1 MNQTWSPF
9 NNESPPAEHEVIEH
23 GSEQNAPDLFDGGD
37 PTTTLV
43 KYLQTVYA
51 GATTGNVVIVTL
63 PDRRHERFP
72 VSEIEAAARLII
84 EKGQNCHTYIAWS
97 LHDTSTTSR
106 TNNSAVVVPGFA
118 LDVDLAH
125 GVHKKA
131 TRYPDSI
138 EQALDILNAAGLPPP
153 TIVISSGGGAY
164 FQWLFTEPFTIGND
178 TDREWIASAMEAWNV
193 KAIEAFKSH
202 DLHLD
207 KTSDLGRVYRAI
219 GTLNFKF
226 DDPRPATLLQCHPA
240 RRWVPA
246 ELARF
251 APPKSKARAS
261 ARTDGSRL
269 LADELRNEFF
279 KTEDPDRA
287 GEIKGMQALFAGCRF
302 AAACDEQ
309 ADRLPEPWW
318 KILAD
323 IMARQPIGREV
334 FHRLSD
340 RDPRYDRNESEQ
352 KLDRAAEFPP
362 RTCES
367 ISKEF
372 DGCSSCPFRFNS
384 RMKSP
389 TKLVSEGP
397 SLVKLQSEFA
407 LDAKTGLF
415 HEYGGIRDM
424 TTAAF
429 NRFCARDI
437 GKKAAETFSLSD
449 TSLIV
454 HETDYLPGNVAPV
467 FGPDNWQVLNLWRA
481 GGVEAKEGDPTI
493 WLDHFK
499 LLIPDDANRA
509 WFTQYLAH
517 AIQKPS
523 VKIKSAVMIQSEP
536 GIGKGAVATLMKRL
550 FGEDNVRERFGGIVN
565 ERWQASCGNVQV
577 LVLDELDIAEKAGSN
592 QRIKRWIS
600 EDKVEVERKNVDEFV
615 VRTPRAL
622 FIYTNLDRPLVIDR
636 RDRRLFIVKVDAQRR
651 SSEYYD
657 QLWTEGLSDS
667 VVAAVKH
674 FLLNVDLSGF
684 KANAEPPMTDA
695 KIELEDLS
703 KDTLTAAI
711 ADLQEDGARPFHRAV
726 FHVDEVLEAVA
737 ERTGRKNTRRA
748 AELVLKRAGA
758 LKIPDGRIMLD
769 LNREVSH
776 GEASAS
782 EPRGWVTLG
791 GNRGRKCLWVWRDHK
806 TWLVASQDELRAE
819 FECRPTVDRS
829 SPTLPSTISGAIEH
843 AKLASCHVPPASY
856 PSSTSSLELN
866 KT

>member
-1 MNQTWSPF
+1 MVLDAQMNETWSPS
-9 NNESPPAEHEVIEH
+9 NNESPPAEHDVIEH
-23 GSEQNAPDLFDGGD
+23 VSEQNAPNLFDGGD
-37 PTTTLV
+37 QTTTLV
-43 KYLQTVYA
+43 NYLQTVYG
-51 GATTGNVVIVTL
+51 GATTGSIVIFSL
-63 PDRRHERFP
+63 PDRRHQRFP
-72 VSEIEAAARLII
+72 VSETEAAAQLII
-84 EKGQNCHTYIAWS
+84 EKGQTCHTYIAWA
-97 LHDTSTTSR
+97 LHNDSETR
-106 TNNSAVVVPGFA
+106 TNDSAIVVPGFA

-125 GVHKKA
+125 GIHKKA
-131 TRYPDSI
+131 NRYPDSI
-138 EQALDILNAAGLPPP
+138 EQALEILTAAGLPPP

-164 FQWLFTEPFTIGND
+164 FQWLFAEPFTIRND
-178 TDREWIASAMEAWNV
+178 SDREWIASAMEAWNA

-207 KTSDLGRVYRAI
+207 NTSDLGRVYRAI

-226 DDPRPATLLQCHPA
+226 DVPRPATLLECHPG

-251 APPKSKARAS
+251 APPKPRARAS

-287 GEIKGMQALFAGCRF
+287 DEIKGMLALFAGCRF
-302 AAACDEQ
+302 VAACDEQ

-323 IMARQPIGREV
+323 ILARQPMGREV
-334 FHRLSD
+334 FHRLSS
-340 RDPRYDRNESEQ
+340 RDPRYDRTESEQ

-372 DGCSSCPFRFNS
+372 DGCVSCPFRFNS

-389 TKLVSEGP
+389 TKLVGQSP
-397 SLVKLQSEFA
+397 PLVELQSNLV

-415 HEYGGIRDM
+415 HEYSGMHDM
-424 TTAAF
+424 TTATF
-429 NRFCARDI
+429 NRFYARDI
-437 GKKAAETFSLSD
+437 GLKAAEIFSVSD

-454 HETDYLPGNVAPV
+454 HETDYLPGYVASV
-467 FGPDNWQVLNLWRA
+467 VGPDNWQVLNLWRA

-493 WLDHFK
+493 WQDHFK
-499 LLIPDDANRA
+499 LLIPDDAHRA

-517 AIQKPS
+517 AVQKPS

-536 GIGKGAVATLMKRL
+536 GIGKGALAALMKRL
-550 FGEDNVRERFGGIVN
+550 FGDHNVRERFGGIIN

-592 QRIKRWIS
+592 QRVKRWIS
-600 EDKVEVERKNVDEFV
+600 EDKVEVERKGVDEFE

-636 RDRRLFIVKVDAQRR
+636 RDRRLFVVKVDAQRR
-651 SSEYYD
+651 STEYYD
-657 QLWTEGLSDS
+657 QLWTEGVSDS

-674 FLLNVDLSGF
+674 FLLNVDLSDF
-684 KANAEPPMTDA
+684 KANAEPPMTEA
-695 KIELEDLS
+695 KLDLEALS

-711 ADLQEDGARPFHRAV
+711 SELQEDEARPFHRAV
-726 FHVDEVLEAVA
+726 FHVDEVVDAVA
-737 ERTGRKNTRRA
+737 ERTGRKNTRRT
-748 AELVLKRAGA
+748 AELALKRLGA
-758 LKIPDGRIMLD
+758 QRIPHGRITL
-769 LNREVSH
+769 
-776 GEASAS
+776 
-782 EPRGWVTLG
+782 TLG
-791 GNRGRKCLWVWRDHK
+791 RGRKVLWTWRNHEK
-806 TWLVASQDELRAE
+806 WLVAPPEELRAE
-819 FECRPTVDRS
+819 WDGSTAVRSLLPEAIREAVERATLPTCQVS
-829 SPTLPSTISGAIEH
+829 SPPS
-843 AKLASCHVPPASY
+843 LQ
-856 PSSTSSLELN
+856 
-866 KT
+866 